1 MNSRTQDY
9 VTPAEPHELVVNTIL
24 PDFDI
29 QQFEDGFCDKT
40 MTLKFR
46 VNKHYKP
53 HMLPSNTTPDSATTH
68 VMLSTSLAFVE
79 HSHTMFY
86 IKDEELANL
95 YHVIDNPA
103 VHYDMVLGEYRATQ
117 QHYIDRE
124 TMTGI
129 IIRSASKVENHF
141 AVAGI
146 FAPRGYGKIEL
157 YNQFTNKYL
166 TAAES
171 VE

>member
-9 VTPAEPHELVVNTIL
+9 VSPAKPQEPAANVIL

-29 QQFEDGFCDKT
+29 EHFEDGFCDKT
-40 MTLKFR
+40 MSLKFR
-46 VNKHYKP
+46 ANKHYKP
-53 HMLPSNTTPDSATTH
+53 HMLPADTTPDSATTH
-68 VMLSTSLAFVE
+68 AMLSTSLSFVE
-79 HSHTMFY
+79 HGHTMFY
-86 IKDEELANL
+86 IKDEELAKL

-103 VHYDMVLGEYRATQ
+103 VFYDTTVGEYRASQ
-117 QHYIDRE
+117 MHYVDRE

-129 IIRSASKVENHF
+129 IIRSTSKIDNHS

-166 TAAES
+166 TAAIA